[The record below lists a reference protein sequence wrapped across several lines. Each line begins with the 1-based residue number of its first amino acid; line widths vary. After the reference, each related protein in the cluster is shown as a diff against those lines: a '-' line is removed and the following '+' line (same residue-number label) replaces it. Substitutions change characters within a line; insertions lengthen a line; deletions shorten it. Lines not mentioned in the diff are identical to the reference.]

1 MLEMGRKSYDASVA
15 WRIVYLSLGTLAAA
29 ASPLTP
35 LEVVRKMEEEG
46 SPVGIKY
53 VEACMSRF
61 DARGDPWMTRDSL
74 RRDGRRATAVRTG
87 PLPC

>member
-53 VEACMSRF
+53 VEACMRRF
-61 DARGDPWMTRDSL
+61 DARGDPRSA
-74 RRDGRRATAVRTG
+74 RRARRFRNFRHNPA
-87 PLPC
+87 